1 MANWGAIGEYIGNS
15 AGAGISAGL
24 GGIANI
30 LAMRKQKE
38 LEDKYAGQQLAN
50 MLLEKEKQTE
60 AYKQAQAQQ
69 QGLLDTKTGLQAKLD
84 NLNNSYTMLQ
94 PLLNTQSMLSKNNTI
109 PFGLTGGKE
118 IANTMTN
125 NMQEA
130 EKQLLENKSAIG
142 SLMNYLEN
150 PLQDYNRT
158 LYDMAMN
165 GNNYATQEIKDIL
178 YPEYNWQIKD
188 REVFDPETQTYRT
201 ITDVVGTDKYGNT
214 KNKNLYN
221 YVSGQDYTLDKYK
234 TELEKERI
242 KQAGKGSGSGT
253 DEKSILSAED
263 KNALDIVYKENLDK
277 QPELVKIT
285 ADMRKTG
292 DSALIEEIMRY
303 GGASPVPLPNRKDY
317 YFQSS
322 YDIDTKKAQQYNA
335 RVNAARQY
343 LLNKYGYD
351 PYISFANDGIEQIR
365 NSGGDVYEDNQGN
378 YIVVNADGVEQV
390 VTLEDLINFGL
401 GKVDY
406 DKLDTYTTNKG

>member
-1 MANWGAIGEYIGNS
+1 MANLGAIGEYIGNS

-69 QGLLDTKTGLQAKLD
+69 QGLLDTQTGLQAKLD
-84 NLNNSYTMLQ
+84 NLNNTATMLQ

-125 NMQEA
+125 NMQEV

-178 YPEYNWQIKD
+178 YPKAPDWQIRTDKTY
-188 REVFDPETQTYRT
+188 DPNTNLYKETDTAYYIDEKGNIVKGGSNTRT
-201 ITDVVGTDKYGNT
+201 IGKDWTPYEIAI
-214 KNKNLYN
+214 KN
-221 YVSGQDYTLDKYK
+221 S
-234 TELEKERI
+234 
-242 KQAGKGSGSGT
+242 GSGSGKENGYRFTESTMNQIYNNDIKTFEKYPGLAEALFKLNDNENYDKILPTLDILRKMPDYITKWYGSNNIEDIKKALQT
-253 DEKSILSAED
+253 DEFQYYRDKVLELS
-263 KNALDIVYKENLDK
+263 
-277 QPELVKIT
+277 
-285 ADMRKTG
+285 G
-292 DSALIEEIMRY
+292 
-303 GGASPVPLPNRKDY
+303 
-317 YFQSS
+317 
-322 YDIDTKKAQQYNA
+322 YDIAYKPLQPIIKEIEKEGGQVYIDYN
-335 RVNAARQY
+335 
-343 LLNKYGYD
+343 
-351 PYISFANDGIEQIR
+351 
-365 NSGGDVYEDNQGN
+365 GN
-378 YIVVNADGVEQV
+378 YVVVNADGEESIAS
-390 VTLEDLINFGL
+390 LEDFINFE
-401 GKVDY
+401 
-406 DKLDTYTTNKG
+406 